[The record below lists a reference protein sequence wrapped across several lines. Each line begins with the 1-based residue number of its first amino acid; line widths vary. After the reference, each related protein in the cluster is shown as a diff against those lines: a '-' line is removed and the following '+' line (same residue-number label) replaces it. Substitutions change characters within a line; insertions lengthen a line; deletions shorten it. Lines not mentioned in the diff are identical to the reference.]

1 VRTLVITGSASGLGL
16 ATRRRLEA
24 AGDTVIGVDLHDA
37 EVEADLSTSA
47 GRADAIA
54 AVVDAAP
61 SIDGL
66 IVCAGLGPHVTPTSL
81 LVAVNY
87 FGAVDV
93 LDGLLSA
100 LSTGTDPAA
109 VVIASNS
116 IGLIPDE
123 GSVVD
128 QMLGHDEEAAR
139 ATADRVPGAVLYG
152 LTKQALARA
161 VRHRAETWGQAGVRL
176 NAVAPGPT
184 MTPLLQGSLDDETLG
199 PLVDALP
206 IPLERRAQPD
216 EIAAIITFLAS
227 PETAYV
233 HGSIWFA
240 DGGTD
245 AVVRPDH
252 F

>member
-1 VRTLVITGSASGLGL
+1 VRTIVITGSASGLGL

-24 AGDTVIGVDLHDA
+24 AGDKVIGVDLHDA
-37 EVEADLSTSA
+37 EVDADLSTAA

-54 AVVDAAP
+54 AVIAVAP

-87 FGAVDV
+87 FGAVDI

-100 LSTGTDPAA
+100 LSRGADPAA

-128 QMLGHDEEAAR
+128 QMLAHDEEAAR
-139 ATADRVPGAVLYG
+139 ATGDRVPGAVLYG

-161 VRHRAETWGQAGVRL
+161 VRHRAEAWGQAGVRL

-184 MTPLLQGSLDDETLG
+184 MTPLLQGSLDDEVLG

-206 IPLERRAQPD
+206 IPLDRRAQPD
-216 EIAAIITFLAS
+216 EIAAIITFLAG

-245 AVVRPDH
+245 AMVRPDH

>member
-1 VRTLVITGSASGLGL
+1 MRTIVITGSASGLGL
-16 ATRRRLEA
+16 ATRQRLEA
-24 AGDTVIGVDLHDA
+24 QGDRVIGIDLRGA
-37 EVEADLSTSA
+37 EIDADLSTVD
-47 GRADAIA
+47 GRRA
-54 AVVDAAP
+54 AVAAVLGDTP
-61 SIDGL
+61 VLDGVV
-66 IVCAGLGPHVTPTSL
+66 VCAGVGPHVTPTSL

-93 LDGLLSA
+93 LDA
-100 LSTGTDPAA
+100 LRDALAAGSDPAA

-123 GSVVD
+123 GTVVET
-128 QMLGHDEEAAR
+128 MLAHDEDEAR
-139 ATADRVPGAVLYG
+139 AIGDRVPGAVLYG

-161 VRHRAETWGQAGVRL
+161 VRRRADAWGHAGIRL
-176 NAVAPGPT
+176 NAIAPGPT
-184 MTPLLQGSLDDETLG
+184 MTPLLQGSLDDEMLG

-206 IPLERRAQPD
+206 IPLERRAEPS
-216 EIAAIITFLAS
+216 EMAGIIAFLLGSDAS
-227 PETAYV
+227 YV

-252 F
+252 V

>member
-1 VRTLVITGSASGLGL
+1 MRTIVITGSASGLGL

-37 EVEADLSTSA
+37 EIEADLSTAA

-54 AVVDAAP
+54 AVIAAAP
-61 SIDGL
+61 SIDAL

-93 LDGLLSA
+93 LDGLLGA
-100 LSTGTDPAA
+100 LSTGTYPAA

-128 QMLGHDEEAAR
+128 QMLAHDEETAL
-139 ATADRVPGAVLYG
+139 ATGDRVPGAVLYG

-161 VRHRAETWGQAGVRL
+161 VRHRAEAWGQAGVRL

-206 IPLERRAQPD
+206 IPLDRRAQPD

>member
-1 VRTLVITGSASGLGL
+1 MRTIVITGSASGLGL
-16 ATRRRLEA
+16 ATRQRLEA
-24 AGDTVIGVDLHDA
+24 DGARVIGIDLRGA
-37 EVEADLSTSA
+37 EIDADLSTRE
-47 GRADAIA
+47 GRAAAIDAVRA
-54 AVVDAAP
+54 SSDA
-61 SIDGL
+61 IDGL
-66 IVCAGLGPHVTPTSL
+66 VVCAGLGPHVTPTSM

-93 LDGLLSA
+93 LDGLRDA
-100 LSTGTDPAA
+100 LEAGSEPAA

-123 GSVVD
+123 GTVVD
-128 QMLGHDEEAAR
+128 TMLAHDEDAAR
-139 ATADRVPGAVLYG
+139 AIGDRIPGAVLYG

-161 VRHRAETWGQAGVRL
+161 VRQRADAWGHAGVRL
-176 NAVAPGPT
+176 NAIAPGPT
-184 MTPLLQGSLDDETLG
+184 MTPLLQGSLDDDTLG

-206 IPLERRAQPD
+206 IPLERRAEPHEMAGIIAFLLGPD
-216 EIAAIITFLAS
+216 AS
-227 PETAYV
+227 YV
-233 HGSIWFA
+233 HGAIWFA

>member
-1 VRTLVITGSASGLGL
+1 VRTIVVTGSASGLGL
-16 ATRRRLEA
+16 ATRARLEA
-24 AGDTVIGVDLHDA
+24 AGDRVIGVDIHDA
-37 EVEADLSTSA
+37 EITADLSEPS
-47 GRADAIA
+47 GRTDACR
-54 AVVDAAP
+54 AVRDEVP
-61 SIDGL
+61 LIDG
-66 IVCAGLGPHVTPTSL
+66 IVVCAGLGPHVTPTSL

-93 LDGLLSA
+93 LDELLPSLA
-100 LSTGTDPAA
+100 GAESPSA

-123 GSVVD
+123 GTVVD
-128 QMLGHDEEAAR
+128 KMLEHDEVEAR
-139 ATADRVPGAVLYG
+139 AIGDRIPGAVLYG

-161 VRHRAETWGQAGVRL
+161 VRHRAAAWGDAGVRL
-176 NAVAPGPT
+176 NAIAPGPT
-184 MTPLLQGSLDDETLG
+184 MTPLLQGSLDDEMLG

-206 IPLERRAQPD
+206 IPLARRAQPD
-216 EIAAIITFLAS
+216 EMAGIIAFLLSTDAS
-227 PETAYV
+227 YV
-233 HGSIWFA
+233 HGAIWFA